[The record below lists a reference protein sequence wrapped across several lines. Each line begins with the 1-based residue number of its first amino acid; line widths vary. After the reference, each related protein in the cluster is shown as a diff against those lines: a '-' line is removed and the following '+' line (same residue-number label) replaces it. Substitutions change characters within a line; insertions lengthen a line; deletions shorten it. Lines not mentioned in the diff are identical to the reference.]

1 MDSTNATT
9 VVEEKSLTSSSNHDL
24 ERGWPDTSST
34 RPVADHTSRDLGNVD
49 RRREKKI
56 WIFRVVKSLEKLR
69 YWVRL
74 VIYFLPLAVAFAVA
88 SALSKTAFPATH
100 IGQARL
106 SGLFLWLEIVW
117 CSLWVLD
124 LCVSVAAVVF
134 HALCQPHAFD
144 TPDYDDLVHD
154 LKVPITIFIWAVV
167 SFVTRSAIYC
177 FDDIQHEDNWYGIL
191 SKVLVAT
198 IAVSAIFLVKQTLV
212 ELIWIDYKSR
222 FIQPR
227 KDVLVPKVKALS
239 LFYEI
244 TGLAV
249 VEREEPAGN
258 LFTRMIFQKA
268 SSEKRL
274 RWEAFSEGKASA
286 AQLEQISDDVW
297 NRTGKGA
304 TAESKNREEMEE
316 LAMKAK
322 SNSCSGRSKWYNS
335 RTGPDPMAQGRLK
348 VPGSLTRV
356 CTLLAGTG
364 DSAASLL
371 RTAVREEVDQVFRE
385 IDKDHDDKIGYCE
398 VRTLVLEVAKRL
410 AKLEQGI
417 TSLEQVVKSLDRIL
431 SAVVVIATAI
441 VYGEPQFVIAVK
453 VTL

>member
-1 MDSTNATT
+1 M
-9 VVEEKSLTSSSNHDL
+9 VEEKSLISSRNDDV
-24 ERGWPDTSST
+24 ERGPPDTFST
-34 RPVADHTSRDLGNVD
+34 QPVVDHASQNFGNVD
-49 RRREKKI
+49 RRRKKKI
-56 WIFRVVKSLEKLR
+56 WIFRVVKSLERLR

-74 VIYFLPLAVAFAVA
+74 LIYFLPLAVALAVA
-88 SALSKTAFPATH
+88 SILSKTAFPATR

-117 CSLWVLD
+117 CSLWILD
-124 LCVSVAAVVF
+124 RCVTVAAVVF

-144 TPDYDDLVHD
+144 TPEYDELVHD
-154 LKVPITIFIWAVV
+154 LKVPITIFTWAVV

-198 IAVSAIFLVKQTLV
+198 IAVSAIFLAKQLLV

-227 KDVLVPKVKALS
+227 KDILVPKVKALS

-244 TGLAV
+244 TGLAM
-249 VEREEPAGN
+249 VENEEPAGN

-268 SSEKRL
+268 SSERKQ
-274 RWEAFSEGKASA
+274 RWEKFSEGKASA

-297 NRTGKGA
+297 NRTGRGA
-304 TAESKNREEMEE
+304 TAEPKSREEMEE

-322 SNSCSGRSKWYNS
+322 SKSCSGRSKWYS
-335 RTGPDPMAQGRLK
+335 SGTGPDPMVQGRLK
-348 VPGSLTRV
+348 VPGSLTRI

-371 RTAVREEVDQVFRE
+371 KTAIREQVDQVFRE
-385 IDKDHDDKIGYCE
+385 IDKDHDNKIVYCE
-398 VRTLVLEVAKRL
+398 VRDLVLDVAKRL

-431 SAVVVIATAI
+431 SAVVIIATAI
-441 VYGEPQFVIAVK
+441 VYGEPQFVNAVK